1 MKMKPIDVEDNT
13 YIDFKREV
21 NDKNLNLKFDNHVKI
36 SKCKKI
42 FAKGYTPNWS
52 EEVSVTVPWTY
63 IINDLNGE

>member
-21 NDKNLNLKFDNHVKI
+21 NDKNLNLKFDNHVRI

-42 FAKGYTPNWS
+42 FAKGNTPNWS